1 MKSSTTN
8 QSDRPAWRTRAA
20 WLGLIPA
27 LLILCL
33 AVVSKTESSSG
44 YVESNAA
51 QLEGSWLVTVTL
63 DIPGVPPFEA
73 LASYTAGGV
82 LIVSDSSAFPTYP
95 MTTAYHGT
103 WARKGGR
110 DFVFTF
116 MGFVYDNVDDGAP
129 DGLWKLINT
138 ESVTL
143 EPGGDAYNGKGTLVQ
158 HAPDGSEISYHLTTH
173 GTRIKAE

>member
-8 QSDRPAWRTRAA
+8 QSDRPASRTRAA

-33 AVVSKTESSSG
+33 AVASKTESSPG
-44 YVESNAA
+44 YVDNTAP

-63 DIPGVPPFEA
+63 DIPGVPPIPA
-73 LASYTAGGV
+73 LVSYTAGGV
-82 LIVSDSSAFPTYP
+82 VMVSDPSVYPTYP

-129 DGLWKLINT
+129 DGLWKLTNT

-143 EPGGDAYNGKGTLVQ
+143 EPGGDEYNGKGTLVQ
-158 HAPDGSEISYHLTTH
+158 HAPDGSEISYDATTH